1 MTDLNT
7 LTKAAI
13 NALLAEPLAP
23 AALKKA
29 TKADLIARFDAM
41 DAADALAAD
50 LRDAREDDTPP
61 TDPAPTVGDIL
72 KDLTPKEKVVLV
84 AYLTLGIE
92 CNGAETLDAM
102 RADNMTWGDTA
113 AIAKATGLTQKQVTG
128 VQSSLSGKCLLV
140 VDCDPVNGEG
150 PVQQVLTD
158 DGLTVAFELLADDV
172 SPDML
177 KTKPAPKARVLED
190 RIITP
195 VGKLEDVKAVSDG
208 SKKHKLA
215 EALLRGATIEHL
227 MEVTGWNRSTTLS
240 ALRWDVGQMGL
251 GCERKGGK
259 YFLIMP
265 EGLKRLPLRT
275 ADVTRADALVAACK

>member
-50 LRDAREDDTPP
+50 LRDAREDA
-61 TDPAPTVGDIL
+61 TDPSPTLGDVINATT
-72 KDLTPKEKVVLV
+72 DLERRVLV
-84 AYLTLGIE
+84 AYLTLGID

-102 RADNMTWGDTA
+102 LADNMTWGDTKA
-113 AIAKATGLTQKQVTG
+113 VAKVTKLTQKQVTG
-128 VQSSLSGKCLLV
+128 VQSSLSGKGLLV

-150 PVQQVLTD
+150 PVQQVLSDT
-158 DGLTVAFELLADDV
+158 GIRVAFELLADVD
-172 SPDML
+172 PA
-177 KTKPAPKARVLED
+177 KATKPAKAKPAPKARVLED

-275 ADVTRADALVAACK
+275 SDVTRADALVAACK